1 MGERSFGKFKINEAQ
16 SIFGFYQANRLMVLT
31 SKGNY
36 YRVLYDT
43 KEGCKKLE
51 EGKINI

>member
-1 MGERSFGKFKINEAQ
+1 M
-16 SIFGFYQANRLMVLT
+16 MVIG

-36 YRVLYDT
+36 YRVIYDT
-43 KEGCKKLE
+43 KEGCKKIE